1 MNVSDHIENVVFP
14 VVVWIAP
21 FPSFLAH
28 RRKWYSQPSHH
39 CGERLFFLK
48 STKGHA
54 LFVGLELV
62 VVRVLY
68 EEERHLAF
76 QIIRKH
82 GVQFKYSLDLFCL
95 DDERNYKKNF
105 QCVYFRLIEE
115 VGVLEG
121 GSGIR
126 VLLYDSWVKQTK
138 LFSMDLLVVRFLQER
153 TESLEP
159 RKMGHL
165 WALGLFFGGRD
176 AWGPEVWDNST
187 VPLI

>member
-1 MNVSDHIENVVFP
+1 
-14 VVVWIAP
+14 
-21 FPSFLAH
+21 
-28 RRKWYSQPSHH
+28 
-39 CGERLFFLK
+39 
-48 STKGHA
+48 
-54 LFVGLELV
+54 
-62 VVRVLY
+62 VRVLY

-126 VLLYDSWVKQTK
+126 VLLYDS
-138 LFSMDLLVVRFLQER
+138 
-153 TESLEP
+153 
-159 RKMGHL
+159 
-165 WALGLFFGGRD
+165 
-176 AWGPEVWDNST
+176 
-187 VPLI
+187 